1 MRRAYAILPGM
12 DGAWVDRLER
22 RLGFLAVPGLPGLL
36 TAMTAVAAMLAA
48 SKPEFVAALALD
60 PDALLRGQIW
70 RVATFLIVPPQSSL
84 LWMLLWLAMIF
95 AVLSSLEAAWGEFK
109 LTVFVL
115 IGALMST
122 VAALL
127 TGAPGDNGPVHLA
140 NFLAFARLA
149 PDREVLVMFVIPVK
163 LRWVAAV
170 AAALTAIQLLGGDNA
185 SRARLIAGLSA
196 YLLYFGPGH
205 WHDLKLA
212 WRRRGLR

>member
-1 MRRAYAILPGM
+1 M

-22 RLGFLAVPGLPGLL
+22 RIGFLAVPGLPGLL
-36 TAMTAVAAMLAA
+36 TAMTAAAALLSA

-60 PDALLRGQIW
+60 PDALLHGQIW
-70 RVATFLIVPPQSSL
+70 RVVTFLIVPPESKL

-95 AVLSSLEAAWGEFK
+95 AVLSALEAAWGEFK
-109 LTVFVL
+109 LTAFIA

-122 VAALL
+122 AAALL
-127 TGAPGDNGPVHLA
+127 TGSVGDNGPVHLA

-163 LRWVAAV
+163 LRWIAAV

-185 SRARLIAGLSA
+185 SRARLLAGLSA

-205 WHDLKLA
+205 IRDIKLA
-212 WRRRGLR
+212 WRRRGL

>member
-1 MRRAYAILPGM
+1 M

-36 TAMTAVAAMLAA
+36 TAMTAVAALLSNA
-48 SKPEFVAALALD
+48 KPEFVAALNLD
-60 PDALLRGQIW
+60 PDALLRGQVW
-70 RVATFLIVPPQSSL
+70 RAVTFLIIPPESSL

-95 AVLSSLEAAWGEFK
+95 AVLTALESAWGEFK
-109 LTVFVL
+109 LTLFIA
-115 IGALMST
+115 IGAMMST
-122 VAALL
+122 AAALL
-127 TGAPGDNGPVHLA
+127 TGAPGDNGPIHLS

-163 LRWVAAV
+163 LRWIAAV

-185 SRARLIAGLSA
+185 SRARLLAGLSS

-205 WHDLKLA
+205 WQDVKFA
-212 WRRRGLR
+212 WRRRGL

>member
-1 MRRAYAILPGM
+1 M

-22 RLGFLAVPGLPGLL
+22 RLGLFAVPGLPGLL
-36 TAMTAVAAMLAA
+36 TAMTAAAALLAA

-60 PDALLRGQIW
+60 PHALLRGQIW
-70 RVATFLIVPPQSSL
+70 RVVTFLVVPPESSL

-95 AVLSSLEAAWGEFK
+95 AVLSALESAWGEFK
-109 LTVFVL
+109 LTVFIA

-122 VAALL
+122 ASALL
-127 TGAPGDNGPVHLA
+127 TGTAGDNGPVHLA

-149 PDREVLVMFVIPVK
+149 PDREVLVMFVLPVK
-163 LRWVAAV
+163 LRWIAVA

-185 SRARLIAGLSA
+185 SRARLLAGLSA

-205 WHDLKLA
+205 WQDVKLA

>member
-1 MRRAYAILPGM
+1 M

-22 RLGFLAVPGLPGLL
+22 RFGFLAVPGLPGFL
-36 TAMTAVAAMLAA
+36 TAMTAGAALL
-48 SKPEFVAALALD
+48 SSSHFGKPELVSMLALD
-60 PDALLRGQIW
+60 PSALLHGHIW
-70 RVATFLIVPPQSSL
+70 RAVTFLIVPPQAGL

-95 AVLSSLEAAWGEFK
+95 AILSALESAWGEFK
-109 LTVFVL
+109 LTVFIA

-122 VAALL
+122 AAALL
-127 TGAPGDNGPVHLA
+127 TGASGDNGPVHLA

-149 PDREVLVMFVIPVK
+149 PEREVLVMFVFPVK
-163 LRWVAAV
+163 LRWIAVV

-185 SRARLIAGLSA
+185 SRARLLAGLSA

-205 WHDLKLA
+205 WLDVKLA